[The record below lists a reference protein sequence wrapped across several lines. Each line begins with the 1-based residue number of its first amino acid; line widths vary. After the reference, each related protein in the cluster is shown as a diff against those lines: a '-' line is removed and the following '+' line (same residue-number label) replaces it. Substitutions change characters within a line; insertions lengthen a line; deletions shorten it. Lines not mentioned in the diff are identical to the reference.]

1 MINWISRSVFSA
13 LLLNTIISTCVLAF
27 VMVASFKEIADEHP
41 RRYLAKTLFSHITEV
56 NQKDELE
63 GMKID
68 NVPLILIP
76 VEAAD
81 TPKYADYRDLLNE
94 AKSDQDGI
102 AMQSNNDHY
111 IAAAWKDDY
120 YIILP
125 RFGHSLSSQALLLVS
140 VVIATVLIVLA
151 ANYYIIRF
159 LTRPFAELKQ
169 GAKNVEEGNLNYRIP
184 LAKTYGEYR
193 TLAEGFNEMLE
204 QLQRV
209 HEARR
214 HMLLAI
220 PHEVRTPLARLKVRK
235 DLVTDEKLRLEIL
248 GDIDNVERILDAI
261 LYTERT
267 RTNMDES
274 DSSEIEIRPFFN
286 EITGEYQDEASEI
299 ILNVQTAQQH
309 CNCHPVMLAVLMRN
323 LIGNAI
329 FYGRNNP
336 VTITISDNSD
346 RPESSEMQIS
356 VADTGAGIAEEELP
370 YLTEPF
376 WRADKSR
383 RRQSGGYGLG
393 LYICSTIVD
402 SLNGSLRI
410 DSKLDVGTT
419 VVVTLPNAL

>member
-13 LLLNTIISTCVLAF
+13 LLLNTIVSTCVLAF
-27 VMVASFKEIADEHP
+27 VMIASFKEIADEHP
-41 RRYLAKTLFSHITEV
+41 RRYLAKTLFSHITDV
-56 NQKDELE
+56 NQKSDLE

-68 NVPLILIP
+68 DVPLVLIP
-76 VEAAD
+76 AEAID
-81 TPKYADYRDLLNE
+81 DPRYADYQDLIQE

-102 AMQSNNDHY
+102 AMQSYNDHY
-111 IAAAWKDDY
+111 VAAAWKDDY

-125 RFGHSLSSQALLLVS
+125 KFGHSLSSQALLLIS
-140 VVIATVLIVLA
+140 VIFATVLIVLI

-159 LTRPFAELKQ
+159 LTRPFSELKQ

-204 QLQRV
+204 QLQRI
-209 HEARR
+209 HESRR

-267 RTNMDES
+267 RTNMDDA
-274 DSSEIEIRPFFN
+274 DSSEIEILPFFN
-286 EITGEYQDEASEI
+286 EITAEYQDKASEI
-299 ILNVQTAQQH
+299 ILDVQTTQQH
-309 CNCHPVMLAVLMRN
+309 CTCHPVMLAVLMRN

-329 FYGRNNP
+329 FYGKNNP
-336 VTITISDNSD
+336 VIITVSDNSKQLNS
-346 RPESSEMQIS
+346 PAMQIS

-402 SLNGSLRI
+402 SLNGSLTI
-410 DSKLDVGTT
+410 NSKLDVGTT
-419 VVVTLPNAL
+419 VIVTLPNAL